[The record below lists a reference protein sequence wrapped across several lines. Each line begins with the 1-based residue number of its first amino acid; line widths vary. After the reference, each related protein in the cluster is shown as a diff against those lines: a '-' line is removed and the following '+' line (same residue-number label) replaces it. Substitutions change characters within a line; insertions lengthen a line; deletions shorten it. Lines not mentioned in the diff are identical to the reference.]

1 MPVEIRELH
10 IKVVVNPPESAAPV
24 APGAPAAAR
33 GGEGGDGDRE
43 KLIAECVEQV
53 MYLLREREE
62 R

>member
-10 IKVVVNPPESAAPV
+10 IKVVVNPEEPT
-24 APGAPAAAR
+24 APGAPAAR
-33 GGEGGDGDRE
+33 GAEGGNGDRE